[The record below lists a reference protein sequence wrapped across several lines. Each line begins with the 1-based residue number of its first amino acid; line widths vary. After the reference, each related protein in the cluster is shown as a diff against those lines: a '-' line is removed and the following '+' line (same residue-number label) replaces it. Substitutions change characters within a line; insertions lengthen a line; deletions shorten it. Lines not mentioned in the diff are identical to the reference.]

1 MVSSKSNSL
10 YFQDKLQGLR
20 NEGLYRELRTIEDIS
35 DSRKGTGVLNVINF
49 SSNDYL
55 GLSKNTFLVKKLR
68 SLHPSRISQCSSRLI
83 SGNTESLENLEKALS
98 KHRKTTSSL
107 LFPTGF
113 MANLGVLGCISDKET
128 IIFSDELNHASIID
142 GCKLSPSK
150 IHPFPHND
158 VIELENNIKK
168 YDNKRKII
176 ITEGIFSMDGD
187 MADLT
192 EIAQISNENNC
203 LLIVDDSHG
212 DFIIGN
218 NKLKDYGGTPSYFD
232 VNKAVDI
239 HISSLSKGLGCFGGY
254 VSCSRLVREYL
265 INKSRPFIFTSA
277 LPDYLAEISVIS
289 MQLAKRGNLQTKLYR
304 NIEYF
309 HKIADEQKIN
319 SRKIEKSPIIPLLI
333 GSEKKALEISKN
345 LLRQHFFVQAIRYPT
360 VKRNEARLRISLNT
374 DHSQEQIYELLNL
387 IVKFLRN

>member
-1 MVSSKSNSL
+1 MGSSKSNSF
-10 YFQDKLQGLR
+10 YFQDKLRELR
-20 NEGLYRELRTIEDIS
+20 KEELYRELRTVEDIS
-35 DSRKGTGVLNVINF
+35 DSGKGNSVPNVINF

-68 SLHPSRISQCSSRLI
+68 NLITSRISQCSSRLI
-83 SGNTESLENLEKALS
+83 SGNTESLENVEIALS
-98 KHRKTTSSL
+98 EHRKTTSSL

-142 GCKLSPSK
+142 GCKISTSK

-158 VIELENNIKK
+158 MIELEKNIKK
-168 YDNKRKII
+168 HDNKRKII

-187 MADLT
+187 MANLP
-192 EIAQISNENNC
+192 EIVRISNENNC

-218 NKLKDYGGTPSYFD
+218 NKPKDYGGTPSYFG

-254 VSCSRLVREYL
+254 VSCSKLVSEYL
-265 INKSRPFIFTSA
+265 VNKSRPFIFTSA
-277 LPDYLAEISVIS
+277 LPDYLAEIAIMS
-289 MQLAKRGNLQTKLYR
+289 MQLAKKGDLQTKLYR

-309 HKIADEQKIN
+309 YKIANELEIK

-333 GSEKKALEISKN
+333 GSEKRALEVSRK

-360 VKRNEARLRISLNT
+360 VKRNEARLRISLNA
-374 DHSQEQIYELLNL
+374 DHSQEQIYDLLNH
-387 IVKFLRN
+387 IVKLLRV

>member
-1 MVSSKSNSL
+1 MGSSKSNSF
-10 YFQDKLQGLR
+10 YFQDKLRELR
-20 NEGLYRELRTIEDIS
+20 KEDLYRELRTVEDIS
-35 DSRKGTGVLNVINF
+35 HSGKRKGAHNVINF

-55 GLSKNTFLVKKLR
+55 GLSKNTFLIKKLR
-68 SLHPSRISQCSSRLI
+68 NLITSRISQCSSRLI
-83 SGNTESLENLEKALS
+83 SGNTESLENVEIALS
-98 KHRKTTSSL
+98 EHRKTTSSL

-142 GCKLSPSK
+142 GCKISTSK
-150 IHPFPHND
+150 IYPFPHND
-158 VIELENNIKK
+158 MIELEKNIKK
-168 YDNKRKII
+168 HDNKRKII

-192 EIAQISNENNC
+192 EIVRISNENNC

-218 NKLKDYGGTPSYFD
+218 NKPKDYGGTPSYFG

-254 VSCSRLVREYL
+254 VSCSKLVREYL

-277 LPDYLAEISVIS
+277 LPDYLAEIAIMS
-289 MQLAKRGNLQTKLYR
+289 MQLAKKGDLQTKLYR

-309 HKIADEQKIN
+309 YKIANELEIK

-333 GSEKKALEISKN
+333 GSEKRALEVSRK

-360 VKRNEARLRISLNT
+360 VKRNEARLRISLNA
-374 DHSQEQIYELLNL
+374 DHSQEQIYDLLNH
-387 IVKFLRN
+387 IVKLLRV